1 MEGVTVCVA
10 TFGDPSWLDTAQRV
24 AIPSATATGAPVVH
38 RHADTIWDA
47 RNACLAEVTT
57 PHVIYL
63 DADDEL
69 EPGYLPAMCLATG
82 DVRVPHVRYV
92 VPRQPP
98 PAPIMPRVAGH
109 RHTCQPACLVHGN
122 WIVIGAMAS
131 TEMIRDV
138 GGWRAFGWEDWDLWL
153 RCHLAGHTITVA
165 PGAVY
170 RAHVHPG
177 SRGRYSRA
185 ESLRHHRAVAA
196 ANRIPSP

>member
-1 MEGVTVCVA
+1 MEGVTICVA
-10 TFGDPSWLDTAQRV
+10 TFGDETWVDTAQRM
-24 AIPSATATGAPVVH
+24 AIPSAGATGATVVH
-38 RHADTIWDA
+38 RHAETIWGA

-57 PHVIYL
+57 DHVIYL

-69 EPGYLPAMCLATG
+69 EPGYLDAMGRVAG
-82 DVRVPHVRYV
+82 DVRVPYVRYV
-92 VPRQPP
+92 TPRQPP
-98 PAPIMPRVAGH
+98 RAPIMPRVAGH
-109 RHTCQPACLVHGN
+109 RHVCQPVCLTAGN
-122 WIVIGAMAS
+122 WIVVGAMAR
-131 TEMIRDV
+131 TQMMIDV
-138 GGWRAFGWEDWDLWL
+138 GGWRAFGWEDWDMWL

-196 ANRIPSP
+196 ANGVPSP